1 MPVRAILTSHS
12 VAVTRSNIVQ
22 RLVHIAEA
30 RTPRLLNRPYED
42 FHPESRRIA
51 RFVPRPLDYR
61 RTLPTLT
68 AGANFRPQTTAGVG
82 RDFGG
87 LRTLNPNE

>member
-30 RTPRLLNRPYED
+30 RTPRLLNRAYED
-42 FHPESRRIA
+42 FIPS
-51 RFVPRPLDYR
+51 PD
-61 RTLPTLT
+61 
-68 AGANFRPQTTAGVG
+68 
-82 RDFGG
+82 
-87 LRTLNPNE
+87 PNE